1 MSGTMGEPPWR
12 DERFSRSRI
21 VLGDAGLERL
31 WNAHVVVVGYGAVGS
46 AAAEAL
52 VRSGVGHIRI
62 IDADVYDMSNMNRQL
77 GCDSGT
83 VGKPKVEVGAAHFA
97 ALSPRIDVESVVSF
111 VNAEAME
118 DVFRRFSDGIAPEIV
133 VDAID
138 TLQAKVELLSAA
150 HEAGMA
156 VFSSMGAA
164 RKTRPEAIRFGDIS
178 KTEVCPL
185 AREVRKRLRKRGI
198 VRGISCAYSIET
210 VDALTHE
217 SGAVAD
223 GSAVR
228 RPKLGSLMTVTAS
241 FGLRLAAEVIAYSVR
256 IRELDGET

>member
-1 MSGTMGEPPWR
+1 MGEPPWR

-138 TLQAKVELLSAA
+138 TLAPKCHLIA
-150 HEAGMA
+150 EAMKRRLHI
-156 VFSSMGAA
+156 VSSMGAGA
-164 RKTRPEAIRFGDIS
+164 KSDITQIRFADLWDTYHCGLS
-178 KTEVCPL
+178 K
-185 AREVRKRLRKRGI
+185 AVRKRL
-198 VRGISCAYSIET
+198 
-210 VDALTHE
+210 
-217 SGAVAD
+217 
-223 GSAVR
+223 
-228 RPKLGSLMTVTAS
+228 
-241 FGLRLAAEVIAYSVR
+241 
-256 IRELDGET
+256 